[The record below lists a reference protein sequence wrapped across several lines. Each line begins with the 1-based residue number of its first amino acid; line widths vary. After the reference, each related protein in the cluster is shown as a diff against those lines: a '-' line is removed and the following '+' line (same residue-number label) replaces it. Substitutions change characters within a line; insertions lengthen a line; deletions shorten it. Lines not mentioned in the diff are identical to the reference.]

1 MKIKFFCILFLV
13 VFLISSCSQ
22 SYGTYSTDYN
32 SSLDYNGLFDKSE
45 TSITTSSVNLSDGN
59 WIFKKTYVGKTHQ
72 PIESTYTL
80 GNDSL
85 TYYFI
90 SLKIADVQELT
101 VTGGYIITT
110 KQKHR
115 SETEMDSQN
124 KHRYDSFAKTHGK
137 NLTWE
142 NNTLIS
148 EYSSSYETLND
159 LWVTD
164 ALNLAKS
171 SYGIAKKN
179 SSGTKYFVTY
189 RNGDNDNYYFEK
201 IN

>member
-1 MKIKFFCILFLV
+1 MKNKIYCILFLV
-13 VFLISSCSQ
+13 FFLLSSCSQ
-22 SYGTYSTDYN
+22 TYGTYSTDYN
-32 SSLDYNGLFDKSE
+32 STLDYNGLFDISE
-45 TSITTSSVNLSDGN
+45 TSISTSSVNLGDGN
-59 WIFKKTYVGKTHQ
+59 WIFKKIYVGKSHQ

-85 TYYFI
+85 TYAFL
-90 SLKIADVQELT
+90 SLKIVDIQELT

-110 KQKHR
+110 SQKHK

-124 KHRYDSFAKTHGK
+124 KQRYDSFAKAHGK
-137 NLTWE
+137 NITW
-142 NNTLIS
+142 NGNTLIT
-148 EYSSSYETLND
+148 EYSSSYETLNN

-164 ALNLAKS
+164 ALNLAEA

>member
-1 MKIKFFCILFLV
+1 MKIKFFCVLFLV
-13 VFLISSCSQ
+13 VFFISSCSQ
-22 SYGTYSTDYN
+22 SYGAYSTDYN
-32 SSLDYNGLFDKSE
+32 SSLEYNGLFDKSE
-45 TSITTSSVNLSDGN
+45 TSIPTSSVNLSDGN
-59 WIFKKTYVGKTHQ
+59 WIFKKIYEGQSHQ
-72 PIESTYTL
+72 PIESTYKL

-85 TYYFI
+85 TYYFL
-90 SLKIADVQELT
+90 SLKIVDVQELT

-110 KQKHR
+110 TQKHR

-124 KHRYDSFAKTHGK
+124 KQRYNSFAKAHGK
-137 NLTWE
+137 NLTWN

-148 EYSSSYETLND
+148 EYSSSYETLNNI
-159 LWVTD
+159 WVAD
-164 ALNLAKS
+164 ALNLAKA

-179 SSGTKYFVTY
+179 NSGTKYFVTY

>member
-124 KHRYDSFAKTHGK
+124 KHRYDSFAKAHGK

-159 LWVTD
+159 IWIAD
-164 ALNLAKS
+164 ALNLAKA